1 MQILTHTAD
10 EFEFKNENN
19 TYKYYKDKIR
29 DVDEDTGDHF
39 TEYQV
44 VLIFTSGNDNPR
56 RYMKV
61 FRDDK
66 QARDDVFANLKPE
79 EITNF
84 TDWKHCS

>member
-1 MQILTHTAD
+1 MQILTKTKD

-19 TYKYYKDKIR
+19 TYKYSKVEVR
-29 DVDEDTGDHF
+29 DVDEDTGDRF

-44 VLIFTSGNDNPR
+44 VLIFTSGNEDPR
-56 RYMKV
+56 CYMKV

-79 EITNF
+79 EITDF
-84 TDWKHCS
+84 TDWKRCS